1 MPPPSTPLHPKVFL
15 DGYDSLKVGPRH
27 TSLRAR
33 DPTTSHSGRVRSGTP
48 QKAPGPKR
56 LRMLAERQTCG
67 PGGPGTGVRARGH
80 AYGCQGHPLRP
91 CRDTKPVF
99 GSVGLGGGEK
109 GDVFLLP
116 TCLLLK
122 FVGMFMVADSWL
134 GASDFT

>member
-1 MPPPSTPLHPKVFL
+1 MQGKRAKN
-15 DGYDSLKVGPRH
+15 GYGCL
-27 TSLRAR
+27 LR
-33 DPTTSHSGRVRSGTP
+33 GR
-48 QKAPGPKR
+48 
-56 LRMLAERQTCG
+56 LAG